1 MTLLTSGFLWFLLL
15 IPIVILMYI
24 LKQKYNEQQVS
35 SIYLWN
41 AVLKDMEV
49 NTPWQKLKKNLLLL
63 LQLITIIF
71 LVFALA
77 NPYINFKGIAANNY
91 IIVIDNSG
99 SMSALY
105 NENTRFEEAKNKA
118 INLVKTAPKKSKFSI
133 ISMEEEAK
141 ILLTNS
147 SDISEIINSIK
158 SLKTR
163 NSSADINESLSLVK
177 SIGKQYDSYKA
188 IFFSDSSVELSDIN
202 GEFVSLALEK
212 DNVSVDY
219 IAATLAENEGKVLVK
234 VTNRSNSDVTREL
247 AIYDINDTLLNVK
260 DMNIKAGETKTEI
273 FQMVLNNTKAIY
285 AEISEKDG
293 LIEDNRRYYVINQ
306 PKTKK
311 ALLVTNKNLFIEKSL
326 SSVNNLELFKTTD
339 INSVDDNYDLYIFD
353 GMIPEK
359 MPHKG
364 SIFVINPEGNS
375 EFYAVRGN
383 LSGGV
388 AEIEENNVTKYMEK
402 ADFSIS
408 EIKDIE
414 FPYWGKSI
422 IKVND
427 SSVAFVGEY
436 KGRNIGVLAFDL
448 HNSNFPLIAEFPIFI
463 NNITNYFLGASFSDR
478 ISYFCGEKVKINAI
492 EQVKDMYIIKP
503 NNEKEGLDL
512 EYPIKD
518 FDDTAKPGVYK
529 LIQNIESENIEN
541 LFSVNFPAE
550 KESNINKELV
560 SQENKAQNYE
570 DIRRLA
576 FSIQP
581 YLILLALMIL
591 LGEWWVYLR
600 S

>member
-1 MTLLTSGFLWFLLL
+1 
-15 IPIVILMYI
+15 
-24 LKQKYNEQQVS
+24 
-35 SIYLWN
+35 
-41 AVLKDMEV
+41 
-49 NTPWQKLKKNLLLL
+49 
-63 LQLITIIF
+63 
-71 LVFALA
+71 
-77 NPYINFKGIAANNY
+77 
-91 IIVIDNSG
+91 
-99 SMSALY
+99 
-105 NENTRFEEAKNKA
+105 
-118 INLVKTAPKKSKFSI
+118 
-133 ISMEEEAK
+133 
-141 ILLTNS
+141 
-147 SDISEIINSIK
+147 
-158 SLKTR
+158 
-163 NSSADINESLSLVK
+163 
-177 SIGKQYDSYKA
+177 
-188 IFFSDSSVELSDIN
+188 
-202 GEFVSLALEK
+202 
-212 DNVSVDY
+212 
-219 IAATLAENEGKVLVK
+219 
-234 VTNRSNSDVTREL
+234 
-247 AIYDINDTLLNVK
+247 
-260 DMNIKAGETKTEI
+260 
-273 FQMVLNNTKAIY
+273 
-285 AEISEKDG
+285 
-293 LIEDNRRYYVINQ
+293 
-306 PKTKK
+306 
-311 ALLVTNKNLFIEKSL
+311 
-326 SSVNNLELFKTTD
+326 
-339 INSVDDNYDLYIFD
+339 
-353 GMIPEK
+353 MIPEK
-359 MPHKG
+359 MPDKG

-375 EFYAVRGN
+375 EFYTVKGT

-427 SSVAFVGEY
+427 SPVAFVGEY

-503 NNEKEGLDL
+503 NNEKESLDL

-518 FDDTAKPGVYK
+518 FDATAEPGVYK

-550 KESNINKELV
+550 KESNINKELA

-591 LGEWWVYLR
+591 LGEWWAYLR